1 MFPEK
6 VGALSTG
13 VPGEIYPLEK
23 FSRVIFLWVSFKHGS
38 DFIFN
43 FLEFLFFGIFRA
55 TVL

>member
-23 FSRVIFLWVSFKHGS
+23 ISRVIFLWVGFKHGS